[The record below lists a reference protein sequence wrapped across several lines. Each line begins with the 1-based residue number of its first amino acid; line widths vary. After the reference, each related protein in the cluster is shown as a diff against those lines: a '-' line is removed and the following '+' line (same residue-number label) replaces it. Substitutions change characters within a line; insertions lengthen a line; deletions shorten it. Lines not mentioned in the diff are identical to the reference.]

1 MDRGPTPP
9 ESDPDFPRPWLRSYP
24 PNVAPRL
31 EVPNE
36 FLTDAL
42 HRSAERWP
50 ARTALIHY
58 GARWSYRELWQAVE
72 RWAVGLTRLG
82 VRPRDRVALYL
93 PNGPAYPIAFFG
105 TLRAGA
111 TVVQVS
117 PLYLGDDLA
126 RLLDDADPRAVV
138 TIEALVS
145 NLNPLLATRPS
156 IRVIWAKTR
165 AFYPIW
171 IRPFVNAVL
180 RRRGYSTGTP
190 TGAAFV
196 RWHEVASAT
205 GTLPPRTGDP
215 AREVA
220 VLQYTGGTTGE
231 PKAAMLTHRALRA
244 NVAQVAAWNT
254 RAVSGREIVLATIPL
269 FHIYG
274 LTVALLNGLFDG
286 GTVVLQTRPDVPE
299 LLRLVDRYRP
309 TQLPGV
315 PSLYQAINLNP
326 EVGRHDLHSISVCIS
341 GSAPLLAATAHRFEE
356 LTGAAVVEGYGLTEA
371 SPVTHANPIDGEHRS
386 GSVGLPLPGTDQK
399 IVDPATGQTLTA
411 PGAVGELWVR
421 GPQVMA
427 GYYRRPEETAQVLVD
442 GWLRTGDAAQVDAD
456 GFTYIV
462 DRLKDMINVGGL
474 KVYPREV
481 EEVLTA
487 HPAVAEAAVVGLPEA
502 AHGEMVVAVVVR
514 RPGATIGPEELIEYV
529 RGRIAH
535 FKAPRR
541 IEFREQLPRTGIQK
555 VLRRTLREELLR
567 AASGGPG
574 AGPLRA
580 PGSGGPGR

>member
-1 MDRGPTPP
+1 MAPGPRPP
-9 ESDPDFPRPWLRSYP
+9 ESDPDFPRPWLRFYP

-42 HRSAERWP
+42 HRSVERWP
-50 ARTALIHY
+50 DRTALIYY
-58 GARWSYRELWQAVE
+58 GARWSYRGLWQAVE
-72 RWAVGLTRLG
+72 RWASGLRQLG

-93 PNGPAYPIAFFG
+93 PNCPAYPIAFFG

-126 RLLDDADPRAVV
+126 RLLDDAEPRAVV
-138 TIEALVS
+138 TVEMIAPHLT
-145 NLNPLLATRPS
+145 PLLARRPS
-156 IRVIWAKTR
+156 IRVIWAR
-165 AFYPIW
+165 LRSFYPIGL
-171 IRPFVNAVL
+171 RPFVNMVL
-180 RRRGYSTGTP
+180 RRRGYPTGAP
-190 TGAAFV
+190 RGAAFV
-196 RWHEVASAT
+196 RWREVASAT
-205 GTLPPRTGDP
+205 GTVPALTGDP

-220 VLQYTGGTTGE
+220 VLQYTGGTTGD
-231 PKAAMLTHRALRA
+231 PKAAMLTHRCLRA
-244 NVAQVAAWNT
+244 NAAQVAAWNT
-254 RAVSGREIVLATIPL
+254 RAVSGSEVVLATIPL

-286 GTVVLQTRPDVPE
+286 GTVILQTRPDIAE
-299 LLRLVDRYRP
+299 LLKLIDRYRP

-315 PSLYQAINLNP
+315 PALYQAINMSP
-326 EVGRHDLHSISVCIS
+326 EVQRHNLRSISVCIS

-371 SPVTHANPIDGEHRS
+371 SPVTHANPIEGEHRI
-386 GSVGLPLPGTDQK
+386 GSVGLPLPDTDQR
-399 IVDPATGQTLTA
+399 IVDPATGRTLTA

-427 GYYRRPEETAQVLVD
+427 GYYRRPEETADVLVD

-456 GFTYIV
+456 GFAYIV

-481 EEVLTA
+481 EEVLAT
-487 HPAVAEAAVVGLPEA
+487 HPAVAEVTVVGLPDA
-502 AHGEMVVAVVVR
+502 IHGEVVVAVVVR
-514 RPGATIGPEELIEYV
+514 RPGTAVRSEELIEYV

-535 FKAPRR
+535 YKAPRR
-541 IEFREQLPRTGIQK
+541 IEFREELPRTGVQK
-555 VLRRTLREELLR
+555 VLRRTLREQLLL
-567 AASGGPG
+567 AAP
-574 AGPLRA
+574 A
-580 PGSGGPGR
+580 

>member
-1 MDRGPTPP
+1 MTADASALQRD
-9 ESDPDFPRPWLRSYP
+9 EEAPRPWLRSYP
-24 PNVAPRL
+24 PNVTPDL

-42 HRSAERWP
+42 DRSVQRWP
-50 ARTALIHY
+50 DRTALIYY
-58 GARWSYRELWQAVE
+58 GARWSYRALGQAVD
-72 RWAVGLTRLG
+72 RWAAGLLRLG
-82 VRPRDRVALYL
+82 VRPHERVALYL
-93 PNGPAYPIAFFG
+93 PNCPAYPIAFFG

-126 RLLDDADPRAVV
+126 RLLDDAEPRAVV
-138 TIEALVS
+138 TLGALTP
-145 NLNPLLATRPS
+145 NLVPLLPRRPS
-156 IRVIWAKTR
+156 IRVIWAGVR
-165 AFYPIW
+165 EFYPLW
-171 IRPFVNAVL
+171 LRPFVNLAL
-180 RRRGYSTGTP
+180 RRQGLP
-190 TGAAFV
+190 TGAPRGEAFV
-196 RWHEVASAT
+196 RWRDVASAP
-205 GTLPPRTGDP
+205 GAPPRRTGDP

-220 VLQYTGGTTGE
+220 VLQYTGGTTGN
-231 PKAAMLTHRALRA
+231 PKAAMLTHRNLRA

-254 RAVSGREIVLATIPL
+254 RAVSGREVVMATIPL

-286 GTVVLQTRPDVPE
+286 GTVVLQTRPDIPE
-299 LLRLVDRYRP
+299 LLKLIDRYRP

-315 PSLYQAINLNP
+315 PALYQAINLHP
-326 EVGRHDLHSISVCIS
+326 EVGRHNLHSISVCIS
-341 GSAPLLAATAHRFEE
+341 GSAPLLPATAHRFEE

-371 SPVTHANPIDGEHRS
+371 SPVTHANPIDGEHRI
-386 GSVGLPLPGTDQK
+386 GSVGLPMPGTDQR
-399 IVDPATGQTLTA
+399 IVDPATGRILTA

-427 GYYRRPEETAQVLVD
+427 GYYHRPEETADVLVD

-481 EEVLTA
+481 EEALAT
-487 HPAVAEAAVVGLPEA
+487 HPAVAEAAVVGLPDP
-502 AHGEMVVAVVVR
+502 AHGEVVVAVVVR
-514 RPGATIGPEELIEYV
+514 RPQATVTAEELIEYV

-535 FKAPRR
+535 YKAPRHV
-541 IEFREQLPRTGIQK
+541 EFREALPRTGIQK
-555 VLRRTLREELLR
+555 VLRRTLREELLQT
-567 AASGGPG
+567 
-574 AGPLRA
+574 A
-580 PGSGGPGR
+580 PA